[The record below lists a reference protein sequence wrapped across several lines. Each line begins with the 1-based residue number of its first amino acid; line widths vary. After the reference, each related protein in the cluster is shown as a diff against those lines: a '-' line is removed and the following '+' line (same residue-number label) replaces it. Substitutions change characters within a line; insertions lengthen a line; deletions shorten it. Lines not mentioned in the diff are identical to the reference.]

1 MKHTPPPLPKLPG
14 VYLFKDAAGTILYI
28 GKAVN
33 LQNRVGTYFAQYN
46 RDTTSPSGLRS
57 TSWQIK
63 ALLDEHATISHIVT
77 NTEHDALV
85 LEAQL
90 IQEYQPKYNRLLKEG
105 NPFIYIKYTK
115 KPYPTFSIARTR
127 TAKGIY
133 FGPFIHK
140 TDARKTTRFII
151 DTFKLYRCGKKM
163 AHGCLLYHIGKC
175 SGSCLPNFDEAAY
188 AFRAEL
194 ALYMLKNER
203 NTFVKEIKKEI
214 AEANKKLQFERA
226 KNLHEYLSHV
236 DSLFQTL
243 NRYTSGTAYIPEAV
257 TTSMPTAALPALRSS
272 PAIRSVSEV
281 WKSEVGTSSSLAT
294 ELQILVGGTTPI
306 HIIDCFDISH
316 FQSKNI
322 VGSAVR
328 FIDGLP
334 DKQAFRRFMIKT
346 LEKQNDYAALQEIVT
361 RRYKTPADLPD
372 LILIDGGIGQL
383 HAAQKAL
390 TTPLIAAL
398 AKREETLFCP
408 AHPQGIKLDLH
419 TDAGKTLIALRDY
432 THHFAITYHRLKRRI
447 T

>member
-1 MKHTPPPLPKLPG
+1 MAFTLDSLMRFTPPPLPKLPG
-14 VYLFKDAAGTILYI
+14 VYIFKDAAGTILYI

-33 LQNRVGTYFAQYN
+33 LQSRVGTYFANYTK
-46 RDTTSPSGLRS
+46 D
-57 TSWQIK
+57 WKIK

-127 TAKGIY
+127 NTKGIY

-194 ALYMLKNER
+194 ALHMLKNER
-203 NTFVKEIKKEI
+203 DIFIKRIKEEI
-214 AEANKKLQFERA
+214 ADANRKLQFERA
-226 KNLHEYLSHV
+226 KNLHEYLTHV

-243 NRYTSGTAYIPEAV
+243 NRYTSGTAYIPQAV
-257 TTSMPTAALPALRSS
+257 TTSMPS
-272 PAIRSVSEV
+272 AIAPSEL
-281 WKSEVGTSSSLAT
+281 TSQALAT
-294 ELQILVGGTTPI
+294 ELQTLVGGEKPI

-328 FIDGLP
+328 FIDGIP

-346 LEKQNDYAALQEIVT
+346 LEKQNDYAAIREIVT
-361 RRYKTPADLPD
+361 RRYKNPADLPD

-383 HAAQKAL
+383 NAAQAVL

-398 AKREETLFCP
+398 AKREETLYCP
-408 AHPQGIKLDLH
+408 AHPHGIKLDLH

>member
-1 MKHTPPPLPKLPG
+1 MKFTPPPLPKLPG
-14 VYLFKDAAGTILYI
+14 VYIFKDAVGTILYI

-33 LQNRVGTYFAQYN
+33 LQSRVNTYFAQYT

-57 TSWQIK
+57 TSWTIK
-63 ALLDEHATISHIVT
+63 ALLDEYATISHIVT

-127 TAKGIY
+127 NTKGIY

-175 SGSCLPNFDEAAY
+175 SGSCLPNFDESAY

-194 ALYMLKNER
+194 ALHMLKNER
-203 NTFVKEIKKEI
+203 DIFIKRIKEEI

-243 NRYTSGTAYIPEAV
+243 NRYTSGTAYIPQAV
-257 TTSMPTAALPALRSS
+257 TTSMPSAVALSGLRRDE
-272 PAIRSVSEV
+272 A
-281 WKSEVGTSSSLAT
+281 LAT
-294 ELQILVGGTTPI
+294 ELQTLVGGEKPI

-322 VGSAVR
+322 VGSAIR
-328 FIDGLP
+328 FIDGIP

-361 RRYKTPADLPD
+361 RRYKNPADLPD

-383 HAAQKAL
+383 NTVQAVL

-408 AHPQGIKLDLH
+408 AHPHGIKLDLH